1 MDPQVGDRVVESDNS
16 GLPDREGEVLE
27 VFTCAYGTC
36 YRVLWDEGRE
46 GIIRPGAGTLRTIP
60 KLEGTSTSA

>member
-1 MDPQVGDRVVESDNS
+1 
-16 GLPDREGEVLE
+16 LPDREGEVLE